1 MDLSEPL
8 TCISVIGAGHV
19 GLVTGACLAQAGHTV
34 TMVENDSARLAGLRQ
49 SPPNVPIYEPGLQEL
64 VEQLCLEAP
73 ERLKFT
79 GSISEA
85 VTDSDAA
92 FICVGTPQ
100 GETGEANLF
109 YVERVATE
117 IAEALAT
124 NEREHF
130 VVIEKSTVPV
140 RTGEAVRRTME
151 RVLRRHGKEE
161 LPFEVVSNP
170 EFLAEGTALRDFM
183 SPDRI
188 VVGVES
194 LSGAEMMRRIYEPI
208 VKGSQ
213 EGESEPEILIT
224 DVQSAELIKHASN
237 SFLALRISFINAV
250 ANICER
256 AGADIREV
264 ARGMGLDP
272 RIGPHFLKAGVGF
285 GGYCFPKDVAAFYH
299 ISKELGYPFE
309 LLKNVLEINDG
320 QRTLVVE
327 KLRSTLWNLKG
338 KTIAIWGL
346 AFKPNT
352 EDMRG
357 APALD
362 IIHLLQQ
369 EGAQIVAYD
378 PAVTKVLA
386 EAVELKNSA
395 LETAEG
401 ADAIVLVTD
410 WKEFADLSDDA
421 LKSIAIAMASPVFV
435 DGRNL
440 LEPERMRNL
449 GFEYHGIGVKR
460 NT

>member
-1 MDLSEPL
+1 M
-8 TCISVIGAGHV
+8 
-19 GLVTGACLAQAGHTV
+19 GLVTGACLAQAGHSV

-49 SPPNVPIYEPGLQEL
+49 SPPDVPIYEPGLQEL
-64 VEQLCLEAP
+64 VEQLCLGDN
-73 ERLKFT
+73 ERLRFT
-79 GSISEA
+79 DSISNA
-85 VTDSDAA
+85 VVDSEAA

-117 IAEALAT
+117 IAGALAAS
-124 NEREHF
+124 EREDF

-151 RVLRRHGKEE
+151 RVLRRHGKED

-194 LSGAEMMRRIYEPI
+194 VSGAEMMQRIYAPI
-208 VKGSQ
+208 VEGNQ
-213 EGESEPEILIT
+213 ERESPPEILIT

-250 ANICER
+250 ANVCER

-309 LLKNVLEINDG
+309 LLKNVLEINEG

-327 KLRSTLWNLKG
+327 KLRSALWNLKG

-357 APALD
+357 APALE

-369 EGAQIVAYD
+369 EGARVVAYD
-378 PAVTKVLA
+378 PAVTEVIA
-386 EAVELKNSA
+386 EAVDLKDSVLA
-395 LETAEG
+395 TAEN

-410 WKEFADLSDDA
+410 WREFAELSDDS
-421 LKSIAIAMASPVFV
+421 LKTIAAAMAFPVFV

-440 LEPERMRNL
+440 LDPERMREL
-449 GFEYHGIGVKR
+449 GFEYYGIGV
-460 NT
+460 T

>member
-1 MDLSEPL
+1 MDLTEPS
-8 TCISVIGAGHV
+8 TRISVIGAGHV
-19 GLVTGACLAQAGHTV
+19 GLVTGACLAQAGHIV

-49 SPPNVPIYEPGLQEL
+49 SPPNVPIYEPGLQQL
-64 VEQLCLEAP
+64 VEHLCLEAP
-73 ERLKFT
+73 ERFRF
-79 GSISEA
+79 
-85 VTDSDAA
+85 TDSIREVVADSEAA

-117 IAEALAT
+117 IAEALVASG
-124 NEREHF
+124 REHF

-151 RVLRRHGKEE
+151 RVLRRHGKDE

-194 LSGAEMMRRIYEPI
+194 TSGAEMMRRIYEPI
-208 VKGSQ
+208 IKSNADGK
-213 EGESEPEILIT
+213 SEPEILIT

-309 LLKNVLEINDG
+309 LLKNVLEINEG
-320 QRTLVVE
+320 QRILVID
-327 KLRSTLWNLKG
+327 KLRSALWNLKG

-369 EGAQIVAYD
+369 EGALIVAYD
-378 PAVTKVLA
+378 PAVTNVIA
-386 EAVELKNSA
+386 EAVELKDSA
-395 LETAEG
+395 LAAAEG
-401 ADAIVLVTD
+401 ADAIVLVTE
-410 WKEFADLSDDA
+410 WKEFAELSDES
-421 LKSIAIAMASPVFV
+421 LKSIATAMAYPVFI

-449 GFEYHGIGVKR
+449 GFEYHGIGVRR